1 MYYKQ
6 ANIVIIGAGRIAV
19 SILNGLINAQF
30 NVQSVFSKKVNSA
43 EQLSKKFG
51 VDYYSNNLS
60 QIKEDTNLFLLTVPD
75 NQILS
80 VANVIEKLNINFQ
93 DSLFVHFSGALSSS
107 VLDTLKN
114 KGADTASFHIMQSF
128 PTKDIV
134 ELNNLTA
141 AVETDSE
148 KADKFLFF
156 LAYKLKMN
164 PFKLFKE
171 NKVNYH
177 LAGVYS
183 SNFFIGNLLSADR
196 VIQNNKTDYPNFEKL
211 ILPIVSTTL
220 NNIKSKGLDGSLSG
234 PIQRG
239 EFEVIRKH
247 VEKLKNI
254 DNEKFN
260 VEGKNIFL
268 LNYVCQSITILMM
281 LENKETELN
290 ENQKKVYNFLINEF
304 HTLTNK

>member
-19 SILNGLINAQF
+19 SILNGLINAQL
-30 NVQSVFSKKVNSA
+30 NIQSVISKKVNSA
-43 EQLSKKFG
+43 EQLAKKFS
-51 VDYYSNNLS
+51 VEHYSNNLF

-80 VANVIEKLNINFQ
+80 VAVQIEKLNVNFQ

-107 VLDTLKN
+107 ILDDLKN
-114 KGADTASFHIMQSF
+114 KGAATASFHIMQSF
-128 PTKDIV
+128 PTKNII

-148 KADKFLFF
+148 KAEKYLFF
-156 LAYKLKMN
+156 LADKLKMN

-171 NKVNYH
+171 DKVNYH

-183 SNFFIGNLLSADR
+183 SNFFVGNLLSANS
-196 VIQNNKTDYPNFEKL
+196 VIQDNKTDYPNFDEL
-211 ILPIVSTTL
+211 ILPIVTTTL
-220 NNIKSKGLDGSLSG
+220 NNIKLKGLDGSLSG

-239 EFEVIRKH
+239 ELEVIKKH
-247 VEKLKNI
+247 IEKLKNTDNKKFYI
-254 DNEKFN
+254 DD
-260 VEGKNIFL
+260 KNIFL

-281 LENKETELN
+281 LANNGTELN
-290 ENQKKVYNFLINEF
+290 DNQKKLYNFLINEF
-304 HTLTNK
+304 QALIKN

>member
-19 SILNGLINAQF
+19 SILNGLINAQL
-30 NVQSVFSKKVNSA
+30 NIQSVISKKVNSA
-43 EQLSKKFG
+43 EQLAKKFS
-51 VDYYSNNLS
+51 VEHYSNNLF

-80 VANVIEKLNINFQ
+80 VAVQIEKLNVNFQ

-107 VLDTLKN
+107 ILDDLKN
-114 KGADTASFHIMQSF
+114 KGAATASFHIMQSF
-128 PTKDIV
+128 PTKNII

-148 KADKFLFF
+148 KAEKYLFF
-156 LAYKLKMN
+156 LADKLKMN

-171 NKVNYH
+171 DKVNYH

-183 SNFFIGNLLSADR
+183 SNFFVGNLLSANS
-196 VIQNNKTDYPNFEKL
+196 VIQDNKTDYPNFDEL
-211 ILPIVSTTL
+211 ILPIVTTTL
-220 NNIKSKGLDGSLSG
+220 NNIKLKGLDGSLSG

-239 EFEVIRKH
+239 ELEVIKKH
-247 VEKLKNI
+247 IEKLKNTDNKKFYI
-254 DNEKFN
+254 DD
-260 VEGKNIFL
+260 KNIFL

-304 HTLTNK
+304 HALIKN